1 MNYADVIM
9 ATTAERLIVTE
20 KFLEGDITTDEFQK
34 EMIAIANREGRR
46 IVEEWQK
53 SRKHCGWHCTFYFT
67 ENQKTAKCSGCGSV
81 MTNPNFTIK
90 GEQK

>member
-46 IVEEWQK
+46 IVEEGQK
-53 SRKHCGWHCTFYFT
+53 
-67 ENQKTAKCSGCGSV
+67 
-81 MTNPNFTIK
+81 
-90 GEQK
+90 